1 MIGQMMTSTSYVS
14 NYYLYEFILKIISNK
29 KIKESDE
36 TDNDVY
42 ILNLNLRRYTISTYI
57 RLRR

>member
-42 ILNLNLRRYTISTYI
+42 ILNLRRYTISTYI